1 MGACLLS
8 LIPLAVQAEETSEAN
23 VIPAVEVNADAEEGA
38 SYITE
43 QQAAK
48 TGKLDVAVEDTPFAI
63 SVVNEEFIRDTGA
76 KNIQDALMYSSGVY
90 AGAFGF
96 DTRGDWAKVRGMD
109 PSFYLDGLR
118 SVYGSYNSVRTN
130 VYALEQLEVLKGPS
144 SVLYGQS
151 ELGGIINSVSKLPKP
166 EQQGELWAQVG
177 SFDRKQLAADVT
189 GPLSKDGKLLY
200 RLVALKRDS
209 GTQVDYVD
217 DDGFL
222 FAPSITWLATDNTT
236 ISLLFNA
243 QENSGGVSAQFLPAE
258 GTIDPG
264 VRGDV
269 PSETFVG
276 EPDWDRYDREKNEV
290 TLFVDHRLNEAWS
303 LAATGRY
310 TSSSSETREH
320 WAAIGAGVAA
330 NGDTLRTIYMA
341 DNDTEVTNF
350 DIRLEGD
357 VDLGTTRHRL
367 AVGVDRQDALWE
379 QGNYF
384 YGYGQGGTINLYNP
398 VYGTVNYAA
407 LNPADRPDNE
417 IK

>member
-1 MGACLLS
+1 MVCQYRAIWGAPLVGACLLS

-76 KNIQDALMYSSGVY
+76 KNIQDAPMYSSGVY

-166 EQQGELWAQVG
+166 VQQGELWAQVG

-209 GTQVDYVD
+209 GTQADYV
-217 DDGFL
+217 
-222 FAPSITWLATDNTT
+222 
-236 ISLLFNA
+236 
-243 QENSGGVSAQFLPAE
+243 
-258 GTIDPG
+258 
-264 VRGDV
+264 
-269 PSETFVG
+269 
-276 EPDWDRYDREKNEV
+276 Y
-290 TLFVDHRLNEAWS
+290 
-303 LAATGRY
+303 
-310 TSSSSETREH
+310 
-320 WAAIGAGVAA
+320 
-330 NGDTLRTIYMA
+330 
-341 DNDTEVTNF
+341 
-350 DIRLEGD
+350 
-357 VDLGTTRHRL
+357 
-367 AVGVDRQDALWE
+367 
-379 QGNYF
+379 
-384 YGYGQGGTINLYNP
+384 
-398 VYGTVNYAA
+398 
-407 LNPADRPDNE
+407 
-417 IK
+417 